1 MATKWTLQR
10 ILAWFVLPVAL
21 VSAMP
26 AEAATKRKKK
36 TATVSA
42 TSTHRESEEE
52 LDSDNTSGQAG
63 IAKDFHQLQP
73 GELPLTAEGAIVIDA
88 LTGQALYEKNPD
100 TPLYPAS
107 TTKIMTALLV
117 IEAGDLDREVI
128 VTEED
133 SKVGESSLEI
143 KPGDHYTRRQ
153 MLYGLMLK
161 SANDVAQ
168 ALGRD
173 NAGSAEAFALKMTRR
188 AQELGAMN
196 TSFRNPHGLHHVE
209 HFTTP
214 RDLAIIARYAMN
226 QPYFRMVV
234 STTKYSWIRYVP
246 PELQSET
253 PPEVWHLTNHN
264 KLLTRFEGCTGVK
277 TGYTNPAQHTLVSA
291 AMRSPREVIAVV
303 MKDKGLQ
310 KWEDS
315 MLLLNHGLDHL
326 PKANSDVTASN

>member
-1 MATKWTLQR
+1 MAMAANQALRRMFAWLF
-10 ILAWFVLPVAL
+10 LAALLAL
-21 VSAMP
+21 VMP
-26 AEAATKRKKK
+26 VDAATKTRKK
-36 TATVSA
+36 TSA
-42 TSTHRESEEE
+42 PRESDEEVTTE
-52 LDSDNTSGQAG
+52 NGKGEGSVP
-63 IAKDFHQLQP
+63 KDFHQLQP
-73 GELPLTAEGAIVIDA
+73 GELPLTALGAIVIDGM
-88 LTGQALYEKNPD
+88 TGQSLYEKNPD

-117 IEAGDLDREVI
+117 IESGDLDREVI

-161 SANDVAQ
+161 SANDVAH

-173 NAGSAEAFALKMTRR
+173 NAGTADAFALKMTRR

-214 RDLAIIARYAMN
+214 RDLALITRYAMN
-226 QPYFRMVV
+226 QPFFRSLV
-234 STTKYSWIRYVP
+234 STTKYSWVRYVP
-246 PELQSET
+246 PELQSVT
-253 PPEVWHLTNHN
+253 PPEIWQLTNHN
-264 KLLTRFEGCTGVK
+264 RLLSRFEGCTGVK
-277 TGYTNPAQHTLVSA
+277 TGYTYPAQHTLVSA

-303 MKDKGLQ
+303 MKDGRLQ
-310 KWEDS
+310 TWEDS
-315 MLLLNHGLDHL
+315 ILLLTHGLDHP
-326 PKANSDVTASN
+326 PKAKGEMAASN